1 MNQRTFL
8 YQLQLLDLEL
18 DKNEKRLSEIKKILS
33 FSDDVKKIENEIAAI
48 ETEKRTHSQKLKKV
62 SDEAELIQDK
72 IKKSEQSL
80 YDGSIK
86 NPKELQS
93 VNSEIASLKNRL
105 SSLDEQQL
113 EIMFLVED
121 LDNQISIQ
129 KNALEKLLDKKKE
142 ENKDLLSEFE
152 GLEKTNLRIK
162 TEIKPIQNQI
172 DEEFQALYEKLRKS
186 KNNIAVSLIIDN
198 ACSICGNGLP
208 PMEVQKAKSSVD
220 EVFCSICKRFL
231 YSG

>member
-8 YQLQLLDLEL
+8 YQLQLIDLEL
-18 DKNEKRLSEIKKILS
+18 DKNEKRLSEIQKILS
-33 FSDDVKKIENEIAAI
+33 FSDDVKNIENEITSI
-48 ETEKRTHSQKLKKV
+48 EAEKRTHSQKLKKV

-129 KNALEKLLDKKKE
+129 KSALENLMDKKKE
-142 ENKDLLSEFE
+142 ENKDLQSEFE
-152 GLEKTNLRIK
+152 GLVKTNLRLK
-162 TEIKPIQNQI
+162 TEKKPIQNQI
-172 DEEFQALYEKLRKS
+172 DDEYQALYEKLRKS
-186 KNNIAVSLIIDN
+186 KNNIAVSLIVDN

-220 EVFCSICKRFL
+220 EVFCSVCKRFL
-231 YSG
+231 YCG